1 MARVPTDTSSL
12 RGMRQGSRIV
22 ARPVDTY
29 TSVSNQV
36 SRNSKGMQIANALAQ
51 VEPTLTS
58 YFDRTAETNKKDAKA
73 EGLQS
78 YLEASA
84 KERKAYASK
93 IKSGEIDEIESP
105 FFIEGLSRGI
115 LRDKA
120 REFGNDLMRDWNS
133 NKNGIKDVSNFV
145 ATRQDE
151 FIKKNALELF
161 DAEVFNAEFGTRA
174 EAFSNMVNQRA
185 YEHGIKRARQA
196 QLTNLGKDMV
206 AARNDNFNTETGQ
219 LDAVAYTKASN
230 EVIQDYINQGLD
242 PSAAI
247 SNSLSHLEAAGL
259 EDLENRDVYIS
270 AMQGIKT
277 RVGTYGETGKGAL
290 SVARLS
296 DQLDSKYEAQEDKI
310 YQQDIKDQR
319 RELDVLQENA
329 YTQLVNEGP
338 DYFETE
344 DGKNL
349 LSAILV
355 NPQGGQ
361 AVVNNIRSEI
371 EFRETI
377 VSDPETLA
385 EFQSQALGGRDITSE
400 VLTSRELSPQDKV
413 NLLKASQQGQRLG
426 NITNSLGTNHVAGF
440 VSNATRSDGANPLAF
455 MEGTTA
461 YTKLKSEAQIIA
473 NNIVLAAASKYDLK
487 DPEEQAE
494 ANNYI
499 IEQLSKQEP
508 LIEAKRAEI
517 KGASADTG
525 AGKPPGDVV
534 EIEETGL
541 SPDVKKT
548 LLILPQSFTQTA
560 SKLAVEANR
569 PTFVIP
575 EPDLKGTNTNPLDG
589 IDSLEDLEGLINEY
603 NQISIDPTRD
613 WGQSRAFVMAARLGV
628 SVEEV
633 LGQVT
638 SKIVANAPVPEVD
651 EVVAPSG
658 YSNYDPKDFIDA
670 ANSVNTS
677 ATGSNHLGTY
687 GAVASQTAESMADP
701 SVQRTDVADDVLQA
715 RESQNTQDR
724 IRADIFMGQARA
736 LFPDL
741 VPEDLPQGLMSFLV
755 QPEIA
760 RLLRVLEYDLENQGP
775 NFGKEIERLILN
787 YEGGQE

>member
-51 VEPTLTS
+51 IEPTLTS

-78 YLEASA
+78 YLEASS
-84 KERKAYASK
+84 KERKAYANK

-133 NKNGIKDVSNFV
+133 NKNGIRDVNGFV
-145 ATRQDE
+145 AARQDE

-185 YEHGIKRARQA
+185 YEHGIQRARQA

-206 AARNDNFNTETGQ
+206 AARNDNFNQETGQ
-219 LDAVAYTKASN
+219 LDAASYAKASN

-247 SNSLSHLEAAGL
+247 TNSLSHLEAAGL

-270 AMQGIKT
+270 AMQNIKT

-290 SVARLS
+290 SVAKLS
-296 DQLDSKYEAQEDKI
+296 EQFDNKYEAQEDEI
-310 YQQDIKDQR
+310 YARDVKDQQ

-329 YTQLVNEGP
+329 YTQLVNQGP

-361 AVVNNIRSEI
+361 GVVNNIRSEI

-385 EFQSQALGGRDITSE
+385 DFQSQALGGRDITTE

-413 NLLKASQQGQRLG
+413 NLLGASQQGQRLG

-440 VSNATRSDGANPLAF
+440 VSDATRSDSSNPLAF

-461 YTKLKSEAQIIA
+461 YTKLKSEAQIIG
-473 NNIVLAAASKYDLK
+473 NNIVLAAAQRFDLK
-487 DPEEQAE
+487 DPEGQAD
-494 ANNYI
+494 ANAYI
-499 IEQLSKQEP
+499 IDQMKKQAP
-508 LIEAKRAEI
+508 IIEAKRAEI
-517 KGASADTG
+517 KGQTVDPEL
-525 AGKPPGDVV
+525 GKTLPEVQEV
-534 EIEETGL
+534 EETGA
-541 SPDVKKT
+541 SPNVQKT
-548 LLILPQSFTQTA
+548 LLLLPQTYTQ
-560 SKLAVEANR
+560 SVSRLAIETKR
-569 PTFVIP
+569 PQFIVP
-575 EPDLKGTNTNPLDG
+575 DADLKGTNINPLDEVET
-589 IDSLEDLEGLINEY
+589 LEDLEGIITEF
-603 NQISIDPTRD
+603 NQIAIDPTRD
-613 WGQSRAFVMAARLGV
+613 WGQSKAFVMAARLGIP
-628 SVEEV
+628 VEKV
-633 LGQVT
+633 LGQIT
-638 SKIVANAPVPEVD
+638 AKIVANPPVSEEEAMAV
-651 EVVAPSG
+651 EIQS
-658 YSNYDPKDFIDA
+658 SREEQNRQDA
-670 ANSVNTS
+670 IEADVFMS
-677 ATGSNHLGTY
+677 
-687 GAVASQTAESMADP
+687 TA
-701 SVQRTDVADDVLQA
+701 RGLY
-715 RESQNTQDR
+715 
-724 IRADIFMGQARA
+724 
-736 LFPDL
+736 PDL
-741 VPEDLPQGLMSFLV
+741 VPEDLPQGIMSFLS

-760 RLLRVLEYDLENQGP
+760 GLLQQLSYGLDTQGP
-775 NFGKEIERLILN
+775 NFTREIERLILN
-787 YEGGQE
+787 NEGGQE

>member
-51 VEPTLTS
+51 IEPTLTS

-84 KERKAYASK
+84 EERKAYASK

-174 EAFSNMVNQRA
+174 EAFANMVNQRA
-185 YEHGIKRARQA
+185 YEHGITRARQA

-247 SNSLSHLEAAGL
+247 TNTLSHLEAAGL
-259 EDLENRDVYIS
+259 EDLENRDVYIR
-270 AMQGIKT
+270 AMKGIKT
-277 RVGTYGETGKGAL
+277 RVGTYGETGTGAL
-290 SVARLS
+290 SVTRLS

-310 YQQDIKDQR
+310 YEQDIKDQQ
-319 RELDVLQENA
+319 RELDILQQNA

-361 AVVNNIRSEI
+361 GVVNNIRSEI

-377 VSDPETLA
+377 VSDPETVADL
-385 EFQSQALGGRDITSE
+385 QSQALGGRDITSE

-426 NITNSLGTNHVAGF
+426 NITASLGTNHVAGF
-440 VSNATRSDGANPLAF
+440 VSNATRSDAANPLSF
-455 MEGTTA
+455 IEGTTA

-473 NNIVLAAASKYDLK
+473 NKIVLAAASKYDLN
-487 DPEEQAE
+487 DPEQQAE

-499 IEQLSKQEP
+499 IDQLSKQEQ
-508 LIEAKRAEI
+508 LIEAKRAAI
-517 KGASADTG
+517 KGVSVDPVV
-525 AGKPPGDVV
+525 GKTDDDMT
-534 EIEETGL
+534 EIEQTGL
-541 SPDVKKT
+541 PPNVKKT
-548 LLILPQSFTQTA
+548 LRLLPQSFTQTEA
-560 SKLAVEANR
+560 RLAVEANR
-569 PTFVIP
+569 PTFEIP

-638 SKIVANAPVPEVD
+638 SKIVATPPVD
-651 EVVAPSG
+651 EVAAP
-658 YSNYDPKDFIDA
+658 
-670 ANSVNTS
+670 
-677 ATGSNHLGTY
+677 
-687 GAVASQTAESMADP
+687 
-701 SVQRTDVADDVLQA
+701 QA
-715 RESQNTQDR
+715 RESQNRQDS
-724 IRADIFMGQARA
+724 IRAGIFMDQARA

-760 RLLRVLEYDLENQGP
+760 RLLRVLEIDLDNQGP
-775 NFGKEIERLILN
+775 NFAKEIESLILN